1 MKNLILKALALGIAS
16 NVLIS
21 SSVFAATNNNKNM
34 QVNKPVSA
42 IKTEAFINKP
52 ASAIKAE
59 AFAKS
64 AKTIQPSFNYGPSG
78 GPNIVTILN
87 EGGVVQKDDVGYVVK
102 EVQTA
107 LYYYF
112 TRPGISQDEA
122 MDATIF
128 DVYSNNFIDGIDGV
142 DTYTL
147 VSIFQADYGLKQDG
161 IVGRATWNYLGPWDK

>member
-1 MKNLILKALALGIAS
+1 MKNLKLKTLVLGIAS
-16 NVLIS
+16 TVLIS
-21 SSVFAATNNNKNM
+21 SNAFGATNNNRNV
-34 QVNKPVSA
+34 QVNKPVAA
-42 IKTEAFINKP
+42 IKTKAFVNKP

-59 AFAKS
+59 AFVKS
-64 AKTIQPSFNYGPSG
+64 AKTISPSFNYGPNG

-122 MDATIF
+122 MDALIF
-128 DVYSNNFIDGIDGV
+128 DVYSNKFIDGVDGV

-147 VSIFQADYGLKQDG
+147 VSIFQGDYNLKQDG
-161 IVGRATWNYLGPWDK
+161 VVGRETWNYLGQWDK